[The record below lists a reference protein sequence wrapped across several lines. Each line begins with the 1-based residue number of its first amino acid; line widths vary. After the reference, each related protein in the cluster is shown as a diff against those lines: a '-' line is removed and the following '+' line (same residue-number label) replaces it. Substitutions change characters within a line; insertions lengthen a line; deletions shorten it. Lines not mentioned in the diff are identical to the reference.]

1 MIRRQRGGKLAALA
15 CAMALFVLGSM
26 GSRADAAPRATDLG
40 PEAPMAE
47 PSGGFV
53 GQLKVTPAHGPVGTP
68 VTVTGQGFPAEQEF
82 QVVWRTVKF
91 RCGARGDGTNGRAA
105 PSDGRGGGWPP

>member
-1 MIRRQRGGKLAALA
+1 MMLRQRGGKLAALA
-15 CAMALFVLGSM
+15 CAIGVFVGLFVLGSL
-26 GSRADAAPRATDLG
+26 GSFCLSANAAPRASDLG

-68 VTVTGQGFPAEQEF
+68 VAVTGQGFPRSRSSSSF
-82 QVVWRTVKF
+82 
-91 RCGARGDGTNGRAA
+91 GA
-105 PSDGRGGGWPP
+105 P